1 MNPMFNLK
9 DYKTKELFLSEIQ
22 KSISQLDDVQKQ
34 TIICELV
41 LSSNGCG
48 RYSSWVLP
56 CDTIIEENYPLW
68 ESYLLAILNNI
79 IVTYGGEKLTLFY
92 NLSSK
97 PVKKLFDNVVAEFQ
111 LDNCKN
117 NRTGFG
123 VYINYINRMNPYL
136 ELNKFSILSKDISYW
151 QPPKDSEIIYL
162 YGDEKK
168 HQSIKSLKEAALS
181 LEGKVFCSLD
191 VGGNSIKGAV
201 IQDGEICVLKEHR
214 WYPSSCKTS
223 KEMLTPILCM
233 IRVLRQFTH
242 MLNLRNK
249 DELVRELA
257 KTKLSDDE
265 LERQAKVLEH
275 TCPTKMLFDAIVIG
289 FPDIVVKNKIA
300 GGETFKQIGIKK
312 QYGDNYDEEFTK
324 ISDLDILAGE
334 YVKKDGSVTILN
346 DGNAA
351 SFLTSVEQAFSL
363 EEANIEKA
371 MFVNTIGT
379 EMGTGLVTKEGTVQ
393 HYPLEGYQKI
403 IDLGNLQYKCYPAND
418 IRSLCSL
425 STGLCGTVQKY
436 ITQLGLFRMAIMKLY
451 QEDREEYNHLID
463 EGYIVYNKEK
473 DYLYVN
479 TDPIDRRG
487 DLTRYLIGLLQHDH
501 PVLIEVFKEM
511 GRAMGILIDQ
521 GLIISPEVSTTR
533 LLSGGIVASD
543 SAFEALVYGLKEYNE
558 NYDLIRLDEAN
569 MQSPL
574 MQKMGS
580 DQRNFNVAIGGAYLG
595 NYSLK
600 NK

>member
-1 MNPMFNLK
+1 MFNLK
-9 DYKTKELFLSEIQ
+9 DYKTKGLFLSEIQ

-324 ISDLDILAGE
+324 ISDLDILARE

-403 IDLGNLQYKCYPAND
+403 IDLGNLHYKCYPAND

-558 NYDLIRLDEAN
+558 NYDLFRLDEAN

-595 NYSLK
+595 NYSLN

>member
-1 MNPMFNLK
+1 M
-9 DYKTKELFLSEIQ
+9 
-22 KSISQLDDVQKQ
+22 QKQ

-312 QYGDNYDEEFTK
+312 H
-324 ISDLDILAGE
+324 
-334 YVKKDGSVTILN
+334 
-346 DGNAA
+346 
-351 SFLTSVEQAFSL
+351 FSKR
-363 EEANIEKA
+363 I
-371 MFVNTIGT
+371 
-379 EMGTGLVTKEGTVQ
+379 
-393 HYPLEGYQKI
+393 
-403 IDLGNLQYKCYPAND
+403 C
-418 IRSLCSL
+418 
-425 STGLCGTVQKY
+425 
-436 ITQLGLFRMAIMKLY
+436 
-451 QEDREEYNHLID
+451 
-463 EGYIVYNKEK
+463 
-473 DYLYVN
+473 
-479 TDPIDRRG
+479 
-487 DLTRYLIGLLQHDH
+487 
-501 PVLIEVFKEM
+501 
-511 GRAMGILIDQ
+511 
-521 GLIISPEVSTTR
+521 
-533 LLSGGIVASD
+533 
-543 SAFEALVYGLKEYNE
+543 
-558 NYDLIRLDEAN
+558 
-569 MQSPL
+569 
-574 MQKMGS
+574 
-580 DQRNFNVAIGGAYLG
+580 
-595 NYSLK
+595 
-600 NK
+600 